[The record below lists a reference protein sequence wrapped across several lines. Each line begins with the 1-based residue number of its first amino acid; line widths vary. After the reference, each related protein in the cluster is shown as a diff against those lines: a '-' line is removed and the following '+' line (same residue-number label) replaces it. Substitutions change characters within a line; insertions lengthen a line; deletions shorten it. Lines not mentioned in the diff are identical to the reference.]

1 MLTKSFT
8 FDGKRHFVRAK
19 TPEELAVKLYKKKRD
34 LEDGKVALS
43 GNMTVKKWAE
53 TFLEEYKA
61 PTLKGRRS
69 YETYKYRVD
78 LILSDIGHMSM
89 RSVYPLHCQRILN
102 KLDGKSQSHIDKVYQ
117 VLRQMFRAAKR
128 NRIIA
133 TDPTEDLVKPK
144 GSKGTHR
151 AITQEERRWTLVVA
165 DKHKSGLWVLIMLY
179 CGLRP
184 EETTLIQGKHIQGDL
199 LKIPGTKN
207 ENAVRTVPIPSVLRE
222 KLPALAPDEFLF
234 KNNSAAGKLTDSGR
248 VALWKAFKRQM
259 NIEMGCKV
267 YRNQLMPI
275 NLFEVEKGEKPKYK
289 VADDLTPYCYRH
301 TYCTDLQTAGVPIN
315 VAKELMGHSDIS
327 LTANI
332 YTHFSDTSFKAAQNA
347 IESYAQKSHKKS
359 HLKSP
364 KHTKV
369 HFKKA
374 ELEKYVVKKI
384 KNKCL

>member
-8 FDGKRHFVRAK
+8 FDGKRHFVRAE
-19 TPEELAVKLYKKKRD
+19 TPEELAVKLYKKQKD
-34 LEDGKVALS
+34 LEDGRVALS

-69 YETYKYRVD
+69 YETYKYRVN

-89 RSVYPLHCQRILN
+89 RSVYPIHCQRILN
-102 KLDGKSQSHIDKVYQ
+102 RLDGKSQSHIDKVYQ

-133 TDPTEDLVKPK
+133 TDPTEDLIKPK

-151 AITQEERRWTLVVA
+151 AITDEERRYTLAVA
-165 DKHKSGLWVLIMLY
+165 DKHKSGLWVLIILY

-184 EETTLIQGKHIQGDL
+184 EETTLIQGGHIQDDL

-207 ENAVRTVPIPSVLRE
+207 ENAVRIVPIPSALQE
-222 KLPALAPDEFLF
+222 KLPVLAPDEFLF
-234 KNNSAAGKLTDSGR
+234 KNNSGGRLTDSGR
-248 VALWKAFKRQM
+248 AALWKAFKRQM
-259 NIEMGCKV
+259 NIEMGSKV
-267 YRNQLMPI
+267 YRNQVIPENVKEVSLGAKPI
-275 NLFEVEKGEKPKYK
+275 YK

-301 TYCTDLQTAGVPIN
+301 TYCTDLQAAGVPIN

-332 YTHFSDTSFKAAQNA
+332 YTHFSDTSFKAAQEA
-347 IESYAQKSHKKS
+347 IEKHAEKVTPKVTPEQNKMEQNALKKVNIR
-359 HLKSP
+359 KICNR
-364 KHTKV
+364 KY
-369 HFKKA
+369 KK
-374 ELEKYVVKKI
+374 
-384 KNKCL
+384 